1 MIEGGFQVSS
11 LYACAN
17 QGPVSVT
24 FRAGTQILKLN
35 AKEYYY
41 SSQLHF
47 VLLPDGYRKA
57 TRRKYREK
65 ERTTNDITN
74 RGRMD
79 KYNKSVRR
87 KDGKHY
93 EPTTYIPL
101 HDL

>member
-47 VLLPDGYRKA
+47 VLLPDGYIERLQDEN
-57 TRRKYREK
+57 TEK
-65 ERTTNDITN
+65 
-74 RGRMD
+74 
-79 KYNKSVRR
+79 KK
-87 KDGKHY
+87 
-93 EPTTYIPL
+93 EPYMT
-101 HDL
+101 